1 MDGWVVPEKGG
12 NAFREPDVVERLKVD
27 LMGIGLRTHGWRGV
41 LGVSVG
47 GLLVMVVVLGVLVVV
62 LGVGGSPW
70 GVGGS
75 PGCYRL
81 SLGTCKSSSRYRRAL
96 SDCRWVLTYVEIY

>member
-47 GLLVMVVVLGVLVVV
+47 GLLVMVVVLGVLVLVLGVLVVV
-62 LGVGGSPW
+62 LGVT
-70 GVGGS
+70 
-75 PGCYRL
+75 GCP
-81 SLGTCKSSSRYRRAL
+81 
-96 SDCRWVLTYVEIY
+96 WVLVRVPPGIDGHFQSVDGY